1 VLYLDALGSA
11 GSTLGCDFVGRVEH
25 ASGRFKVGDQVVGL
39 IHGGAYKGVGSA
51 AEYAV
56 IDEKLCWGVP
66 KGMEPKEAVTF
77 GTAFITAALVS
88 PLGLGIAELMGRVCT
103 STMESLSLPLR

>member
-1 VLYLDALGSA
+1 M
-11 GSTLGCDFVGRVEH
+11 
-25 ASGRFKVGDQVVGL
+25 GDQVVGL

-56 IDEKLCWGVP
+56 IDEKLCWGLP
-66 KGMEPKEAVTF
+66 NGMEPKEAVTF

-88 PLGLGIAELMGRVCT
+88 SRLIYDVQSDEQSLYVDHGISSQ
-103 STMESLSLPLR
+103 STTQMKGEQWVSRPIRQN

>member
-1 VLYLDALGSA
+1 
-11 GSTLGCDFVGRVEH
+11 
-25 ASGRFKVGDQVVGL
+25 VGDQVVGL

-56 IDEKLCWGVP
+56 IDEKLCWGLP

-88 PLGLGIAELMGRVCT
+88 SRLIYDVQSDERSLYVDHGISQ
-103 STMESLSLPLR
+103 STTRMNGEQWVSRPIRQS

>member
-1 VLYLDALGSA
+1 
-11 GSTLGCDFVGRVEH
+11 
-25 ASGRFKVGDQVVGL
+25 VVGL

-56 IDEKLCWGVP
+56 VDEKLCWGVP

-88 PLGLGIAELMGRVCT
+88 SRLLYDCQSDVQSIYIDHGISQ
-103 STMESLSLPLR
+103 STTQMKGEQWVSRPIRQN

>member
-1 VLYLDALGSA
+1 M
-11 GSTLGCDFVGRVEH
+11 
-25 ASGRFKVGDQVVGL
+25 GDQVVGL

-56 IDEKLCWGVP
+56 VDEKLCWGLP
-66 KGMEPKEAVTF
+66 NGMEPKEAVTF

-88 PLGLGIAELMGRVCT
+88 SRLIYDVQSDEQSLYVDHGIPQ
-103 STMESLSLPLR
+103 STTQMNGEQWVSRPFR

>member
-1 VLYLDALGSA
+1 
-11 GSTLGCDFVGRVEH
+11 
-25 ASGRFKVGDQVVGL
+25 VGDQVVGL

-51 AEYAV
+51 AEYAI

-88 PLGLGIAELMGRVCT
+88 PACSTMINLMSRVYT
-103 STMESLSLPLR
+103 STMESLSLPLK

>member
-1 VLYLDALGSA
+1 M
-11 GSTLGCDFVGRVEH
+11 
-25 ASGRFKVGDQVVGL
+25 GDQVVGL

-51 AEYAV
+51 AEYV
-56 IDEKLCWGVP
+56 VVDEKLCWGLP

-88 PLGLGIAELMGRVCT
+88 SRPLYDGQSDEQSLYVDHGISQTTTQMNGEQWVSRPT
-103 STMESLSLPLR
+103 RQN

>member
-1 VLYLDALGSA
+1 
-11 GSTLGCDFVGRVEH
+11 
-25 ASGRFKVGDQVVGL
+25 VGDQVVGL

-56 IDEKLCWGVP
+56 VDEKLCWGLP

-88 PLGLGIAELMGRVCT
+88 SLDLEIAKLMSRVCT
-103 STMESLSLPLR
+103 LIMESLSLPLR

>member
-1 VLYLDALGSA
+1 
-11 GSTLGCDFVGRVEH
+11 
-25 ASGRFKVGDQVVGL
+25 VVGL

-56 IDEKLCWGVP
+56 VDEKLCWGLP

-88 PLGLGIAELMGRVCT
+88 SLDLEIAKLMSRVCT
-103 STMESLSLPLR
+103 LIMESLSLPLR

>member
-1 VLYLDALGSA
+1 
-11 GSTLGCDFVGRVEH
+11 
-25 ASGRFKVGDQVVGL
+25 VGDQVVGL

-56 IDEKLCWGVP
+56 VDEKLCWGLP

-77 GTAFITAALVS
+77 GTAFITAALVRFLRTETAQADGQS
-88 PLGLGIAELMGRVCT
+88 LYVDHGISQSTTQMNGEQWVSLT
-103 STMESLSLPLR
+103 SG

>member
-1 VLYLDALGSA
+1 
-11 GSTLGCDFVGRVEH
+11 
-25 ASGRFKVGDQVVGL
+25 VGDQVVGL

-56 IDEKLCWGVP
+56 VDEKLCWGVP

-88 PLGLGIAELMGRVCT
+88 PRLLYDDQSDEQSLYIDHGISQ
-103 STMESLSLPLR
+103 STTQMNGEQWVSGPFRQN